1 MPTKKQLEE
10 QIEQLK
16 EENEFLKVK
25 VEELED
31 FGCPDGELVFFD
43 MYDKIE
49 EWGIMEDSTPK
60 FMEMWNIVKKHYEKL
75 NKDLNKSA
83 LIMIECQR
91 FMKEEEEKNK
101 ILKEENEKLEEES
114 EKLAAERNKLEEE
127 NEKLEEESEKL
138 AAERNKL
145 EEENEKLEEESEK
158 LAAERNKLEEKIEN
172 LKKHYETDLMEWKG
186 KHQSLQDMLDLYIE
200 ASK

>member
-16 EENEFLKVK
+16 EENEILKVK

-145 EEENEKLEEESEK
+145 EE
-158 LAAERNKLEEKIEN
+158 KIEN